1 MPKYDKYHA
10 KWKANMA
17 KCSKYHA
24 KCKVTVPKCSK
35 YCKMTGSSSKLLQI
49 QGKWYRE
56 RKPTKIQNLRQL
68 DDTIAIMPSFI
79 IDAG

>member
-1 MPKYDKYHA
+1 
-10 KWKANMA
+10 
-17 KCSKYHA
+17 
-24 KCKVTVPKCSK
+24 
-35 YCKMTGSSSKLLQI
+35 MTGSSSKLLQI